1 MKLNV
6 LVLMAGPGGSFERE
20 GYAFPKN
27 LFEIMGKP
35 LIEHVLQSL
44 KPLKAYNPH
53 LVCAV
58 KKEENERF
66 YTSSVIQL
74 IQPDA
79 LAYEVTETAGAA
91 CTALLGVEYINNDD
105 PLVIVNGDQVL
116 QADLKAAIDSFRKQ
130 DLDGGIIVFEGV
142 HPRWSFVKCGA
153 DGLVVEAAEK
163 RPISQ
168 LATAGFYY
176 FKQGKDFVASAMS
189 MISKDAH
196 VSELFYICPS
206 YNEMILQQKR
216 IGIYKVEKS
225 EYFPL
230 TSPKEVKEYESALGI
245 RKRDTHNG
253 GGRRAR

>member
-35 LIEHVLQSL
+35 LIEHVLCSL
-44 KPLKAYNPH
+44 EPLDAYRPQ

-66 YTSSVIQL
+66 YSSSVIRL
-74 IQPDA
+74 IRPDA
-79 LAYEVTETAGAA
+79 ISYEVTETAGAA
-91 CTALLGVEYINNDD
+91 CTALLGVEHINNDD
-105 PLVIVNGDQVL
+105 PLIIVNGDQVL
-116 QADLKAAIDSFRKQ
+116 LADLKEAVDSFQKQ
-130 DLDGGIIVFEGV
+130 ELDGGIIVFEGV
-142 HPRWSFVKCGA
+142 HPRWSFVKCGP
-153 DGLVVEAAEK
+153 DGLVIEAAEK
-163 RPISQ
+163 RPISH

-176 FKQGKDFVASAMS
+176 FKHGRDFVASAMA
-189 MISKDAH
+189 MIKKDAH
-196 VSELFYICPS
+196 VNACFYVCPS

-216 IGIYKVEKS
+216 VGVFKVEKNC
-225 EYFPL
+225 YFPL

-245 RKRDTHNG
+245 RKRDS
-253 GGRRAR
+253 